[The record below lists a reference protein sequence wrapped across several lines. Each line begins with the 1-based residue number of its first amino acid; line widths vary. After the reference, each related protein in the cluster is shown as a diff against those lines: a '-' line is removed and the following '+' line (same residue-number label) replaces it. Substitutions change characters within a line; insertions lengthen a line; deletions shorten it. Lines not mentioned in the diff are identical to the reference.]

1 MKKYLI
7 KTQKIF
13 LLLFAFGFIGA
24 QQSSKLPKD
33 ALFYMEINGKH
44 LNNKINWAKVNPFFK
59 ELSKDDDKKTA
70 SWNDYSKTGIKYDE
84 TQYHYASANDS
95 IYAYTTYFT
104 LDNNQKFTEFINS
117 IKKKGQEVTKKNNY
131 EYVDIDDNIFVAW
144 NDKKAVLKM
153 MNYNKPYEYETYSD
167 SAVAVVDST
176 AVATVDSVAVAD
188 DYEIEEERPFDYKE
202 EIANLKEEIAYMK
215 QNIKDYNA
223 EILKTQ
229 KDIKYLEKHH
239 KYPEEKVAKEPIR
252 DTTYTES
259 DEEEVPPPPPVGPR
273 KQGEEE
279 EEDETE
285 VYDYEAEA
293 AIDSAY
299 YKEMDSLN
307 IEKFKM
313 VKNFAEADFDKYFN
327 SNFELEVSKD
337 VLNFRD
343 ANSDVFIYTDY
354 AKIFGLQS
362 YKSLYRNFDFDQIL
376 GKMYN
381 SNSSYNLYFDDDK
394 VRLINNY
401 HHKNSD
407 INNGFSALYKGKKN
421 KKLTALIN
429 DKSIGYY
436 ALNINGYKYFDLIYT
451 LFENT
456 GDGNYQK
463 EIKLMM
469 ETIKIVLD
477 EEAISK
483 IAPGNGIFVLNELKS
498 KKVEYTDYEYDE
510 DYNEKEI
517 KKTKDVTVPDF
528 TFAFATE
535 NEKYWIRIFDML
547 ISNKDIGKNFIKE
560 GDFYRFKEG
569 TNQGPV
575 DQLYFTVKDGIV
587 YLTTSKE
594 NINPKT
600 QSEISKKWMKDS
612 EKYPVSG
619 RLNLQKLL
627 IGIDQEFKDSS
638 EIKLLNLMKKNA
650 GEFNYKSEIKS
661 NSIQTEIDYNIK
673 TSAEN
678 SLMYFFDLID
688 EIYKITDSEKKNHTL

>member
-1 MKKYLI
+1 MKTYLI

-13 LLLFAFGFIGA
+13 LLLFAFGFVAA
-24 QQSSKLPKD
+24 QQSSRLPKD
-33 ALFYMEINGKH
+33 ALFYMEINGKQ
-44 LNNKINWAKVNPFFK
+44 LNKKINWEKVNPFFK

-70 SWNDYSKTGIKYDE
+70 SWNDFSKTGIKYDA

-104 LDNNQKFTEFINS
+104 LDNNQKFTEFIS
-117 IKKKGQEVTKKNNY
+117 SVKKKGQEVTRKSNY

-153 MNYNKPYEYETYSD
+153 MNYSKPYDYDVYADSTRTVID
-167 SAVAVVDST
+167 SAST
-176 AVATVDSVAVAD
+176 AAVDSVYVGDDEVEAD
-188 DYEIEEERPFDYKE
+188 KPFDYKE
-202 EIANLKEEIAYMK
+202 EIQNLKDEISYIK
-215 QNIKDYNA
+215 QNIKDNNA
-223 EILKTQ
+223 EILKLQ
-229 KDIKYLEKHH
+229 KDIKYLEKHK
-239 KYPEEKVAKEPIR
+239 KYPEEAVKEAIR
-252 DTTYTES
+252 DTTYREGS
-259 DEEEVPPPPPVGPR
+259 EEEVPPPPPVGPR
-273 KQGEEE
+273 RSG
-279 EEDETE
+279 EDENE
-285 VYDYEAEA
+285 DEEMDDYDYEAEA
-293 AIDSAY
+293 VADSLY
-299 YKEMDSLN
+299 MKEMDSLN

-313 VKNFAEADFDKYFN
+313 VKKFAEADFDKYFS
-327 SNFELEVSKD
+327 SNLELEVAKD
-337 VLNFRD
+337 VLSFRD
-343 ANSDVFIYTDY
+343 GNSDVFIYTDY
-354 AKIFGLQS
+354 GKIFGLES
-362 YKSLYRNFDFDQIL
+362 YKSLYRDFDIEQL
-376 GKMYN
+376 MGKMYN

-401 HHKNSD
+401 QHKDNN
-407 INNGFSALYKGKKN
+407 INNSFAAVYKGKKN

-436 ALNINGYKYFDLIYT
+436 ALNLNGYKYFDLIYT

-456 GDGNYQK
+456 GDGKYQK
-463 EIKLMM
+463 EIQLMM
-469 ETIKIVLD
+469 ETVKIVLD

-498 KKVEYTDYEYDE
+498 KKVEYTDFEYDD

-535 NEKYWIRIFDML
+535 NEKYWSRIFDL
-547 ISNKDIGKNFIKE
+547 LVSNKDTKEKFIKE

-569 TNQGPV
+569 ENQGPV

-587 YLTTSKE
+587 YLTTAKE

-612 EKYPVSG
+612 EKYAVSG
-619 RLNLQKLL
+619 RFDLQKLL
-627 IGIDQEFKDSS
+627 IGLDQEFKDSS

-650 GEFNYKSEIKS
+650 GEFNYKSEVKG

-673 TSAEN
+673 TSSEN
-678 SLMYFFDLID
+678 SLMYFFDLVD
-688 EIYKITDSEKKNHTL
+688 EIYKISESEKKDHAL